1 MCMKTIGIKLAD
13 GTFYPIL
20 EEGSAQEKI
29 LDLTTAHNNQTTVM
43 VDLYR
48 STNCTMD
55 DAEYVDTLR
64 IDNLIAHPNGEPD
77 ITFTVSLDENNKL
90 KAKIVDTETGASSKS
105 SITLVSRTIEERLQ
119 MDDYTISDSK
129 LSSAKKVAAG
139 AGVAIAGGGLLARVN
154 AALKEKNES
163 EQKISEP
170 AEAQTESIENTS
182 NNEEEFSVDDIYVEP
197 EFDESSVIE
206 EPSQVLEETSI
217 SEEELTNI
225 EQTNEITEES
235 SEIEEP
241 AFEDATEIFEDSLDI
256 EEETSLSED
265 MSVFEESTSISEDLP
280 DFVETTS
287 ISDDLPNFEES
298 TNISEDL
305 PDFEESTDISDDLS
319 DFEESTNISEDLP
332 DFEESTDISDD
343 LSDFEESTSISE
355 DLPDFE
361 ESTDISDDLPNF
373 EETTGI
379 SDDLPDFE
387 ESTTISDDL
396 PDFEETTNISDDLPN
411 FDDVTLTDDELS
423 NIALT
428 SDITE
433 ENSFSDDMPDFEEES
448 DVLAKQGLLAHAESL
463 LNDESAD
470 QTVVEENSGFA
481 DDFDLP
487 DFDDIDVN
495 ESTSDDDFDSIY
507 KDEILTT
514 ENDTLDDIPAGNG
527 ISFTGLYDKE
537 TELGISSNDEE
548 EIKKKTKA
556 PVVICVICALICILA
571 TVLILFVIPSKY
583 NLIDKNSNK
592 DSVKVEDSNLVEEK
606 LPEPIQEE
614 IIQEEPEPIPEA
626 QEDEVIVIEQ
636 AEEVI
641 PLPPPVEPEPI
652 VEEKQDITYKIK
664 WGDTLWDIADSYYK
678 NPWKYHKIAK
688 YNNIKNP
695 DHIISGTIIKI
706 PE

>member
-1 MCMKTIGIKLAD
+1 MKTIGIKLAD

-163 EQKISEP
+163 EQKNSEP
-170 AEAQTESIENTS
+170 AEEQTESIENTS

-217 SEEELTNI
+217 SE
-225 EQTNEITEES
+225 
-235 SEIEEP
+235 
-241 AFEDATEIFEDSLDI
+241 DI
-256 EEETSLSED
+256 A
-265 MSVFEESTSISEDLP
+265 
-280 DFVETTS
+280 
-287 ISDDLPNFEES
+287 NFEET
-298 TNISEDL
+298 TN
-305 PDFEESTDISDDLS
+305 ISDDLS
-319 DFEESTNISEDLP
+319 DFEESTEISED
-332 DFEESTDISDD
+332 IA
-343 LSDFEESTSISE
+343 
-355 DLPDFE
+355 
-361 ESTDISDDLPNF
+361 NF

-387 ESTTISDDL
+387 ESTNISEDLSDFEESTEISDDL
-396 PDFEETTNISDDLPN
+396 PDFEESTNISDDFANIEETTSISDDMPDFEESTNISDDLPNFEESTNISEEMPDFEETTTISDDLPNFEETSNISEEMPDFEEKTSFSDDLSN

-423 NIALT
+423 NIAAT

-433 ENSFSDDMPDFEEES
+433 ENSLSEDLPDFEEES

-495 ESTSDDDFDSIY
+495 ESSSDDDFDSIY

-537 TELGISSNDEE
+537 TELGMSSNDEE

-583 NLIDKNSNK
+583 NLIDKNSDK
-592 DSVKVEDSNLVEEK
+592 DTVKVEDSNLVEEK

>member
-1 MCMKTIGIKLAD
+1 MKTIGIKLAD

-170 AEAQTESIENTS
+170 TQEQTETTEKTS
-182 NNEEEFSVDDIYVEP
+182 TAEEEFSVDDIYVEP

-206 EPSQVLEETSI
+206 EPSQIFEETSI

-241 AFEDATEIFEDSLDI
+241 VFEDATKFFEDSLDI
-256 EEETSLSED
+256 EEEISLSED
-265 MSVFEESTSISEDLP
+265 MSI
-280 DFVETTS
+280 
-287 ISDDLPNFEES
+287 FEES

-305 PDFEESTDISDDLS
+305 PDFEESTNISDDLANL
-319 DFEESTNISEDLP
+319 EETSNISE
-332 DFEESTDISDD
+332 D

-361 ESTDISDDLPNF
+361 ESTNISEEMPDFEESTNISDDLPNF
-373 EETTGI
+373 EETTEILDDLANFEETSNI
-379 SDDLPDFE
+379 SDDLPDFA
-387 ESTTISDDL
+387 
-396 PDFEETTNISDDLPN
+396 ETASISDDLPN

-433 ENSFSDDMPDFEEES
+433 ENSLSDELPDFEEKNE
-448 DVLAKQGLLAHAESL
+448 VLEKQGLLAHAESL
-463 LNDESAD
+463 LNDEFSD
-470 QTVVEENSGFA
+470 ENGIEENTNFL

-487 DFDDIDVN
+487 DFDEN
-495 ESTSDDDFDSIY
+495 ETTNSILDDDFDSIY
-507 KDEILTT
+507 QDEILTN
-514 ENDTLDDIPAGNG
+514 ENESLNNDSVPNG

-537 TELGISSNDEE
+537 TELGMSSNDEE

-592 DSVKVEDSNLVEEK
+592 DTVKVEDSNLVEEK

>member
-1 MCMKTIGIKLAD
+1 MKTIGIKLAD

-170 AEAQTESIENTS
+170 AEEQTESIENTS

-217 SEEELTNI
+217 SEDELTNI

-241 AFEDATEIFEDSLDI
+241 VFEDATEIFEDSLDI

-265 MSVFEESTSISEDLP
+265 MSVFEEST
-280 DFVETTS
+280 
-287 ISDDLPNFEES
+287 
-298 TNISEDL
+298 NISEDL
-305 PDFEESTDISDDLS
+305 PDFEESTNISDDLA
-319 DFEESTNISEDLP
+319 
-332 DFEESTDISDD
+332 
-343 LSDFEESTSISE
+343 DFEESTSISE

-361 ESTDISDDLPNF
+361 ESTEISDDLA
-373 EETTGI
+373 
-379 SDDLPDFE
+379 
-387 ESTTISDDL
+387 
-396 PDFEETTNISDDLPN
+396 N

-423 NIALT
+423 NIAVT

-433 ENSFSDDMPDFEEES
+433 ENSFSDDVPDFEEES

-470 QTVVEENSGFA
+470 QTVVEENTGFA

-487 DFDDIDVN
+487 DFDEIDVN

-537 TELGISSNDEE
+537 TELGMSSNDEE

-641 PLPPPVEPEPI
+641 PLPPPAEPEPI

>member
-1 MCMKTIGIKLAD
+1 M
-13 GTFYPIL
+13 
-20 EEGSAQEKI
+20 
-29 LDLTTAHNNQTTVM
+29 
-43 VDLYR
+43 
-48 STNCTMD
+48 
-55 DAEYVDTLR
+55 
-64 IDNLIAHPNGEPD
+64 
-77 ITFTVSLDENNKL
+77 
-90 KAKIVDTETGASSKS
+90 
-105 SITLVSRTIEERLQ
+105 
-119 MDDYTISDSK
+119 
-129 LSSAKKVAAG
+129 
-139 AGVAIAGGGLLARVN
+139 
-154 AALKEKNES
+154 
-163 EQKISEP
+163 
-170 AEAQTESIENTS
+170 
-182 NNEEEFSVDDIYVEP
+182 
-197 EFDESSVIE
+197 
-206 EPSQVLEETSI
+206 
-217 SEEELTNI
+217 
-225 EQTNEITEES
+225 
-235 SEIEEP
+235 
-241 AFEDATEIFEDSLDI
+241 
-256 EEETSLSED
+256 
-265 MSVFEESTSISEDLP
+265 
-280 DFVETTS
+280 
-287 ISDDLPNFEES
+287 
-298 TNISEDL
+298 
-305 PDFEESTDISDDLS
+305 PDFEESTNISDDLS
-319 DFEESTNISEDLP
+319 DFEESTNISDDLP
-332 DFEESTDISDD
+332 NFEESTEISEDIANFEETTNISDDLSDFEESTEISDD
-343 LSDFEESTSISE
+343 LPDFEESTSISE

-361 ESTDISDDLPNF
+361 ESTNIS
-373 EETTGI
+373 E
-379 SDDLPDFE
+379 DLPDFE
-387 ESTTISDDL
+387 EPTEISDDL
-396 PDFEETTNISDDLPN
+396 SN

-423 NIALT
+423 NIAAT

-433 ENSFSDDMPDFEEES
+433 ENSFSDDVPDFEEES

-495 ESTSDDDFDSIY
+495 ESSSDDDFDSIY

-537 TELGISSNDEE
+537 TELGMSSNDEE

-614 IIQEEPEPIPEA
+614 IIQKEPEPIPEA
-626 QEDEVIVIEQ
+626 KEDEVIVIEQ

>member
-170 AEAQTESIENTS
+170 AEEQTESIENTS

-206 EPSQVLEETSI
+206 EPSQIFEETSI
-217 SEEELTNI
+217 SEDELTNI

-241 AFEDATEIFEDSLDI
+241 AFEDATKFFEDSLDI
-256 EEETSLSED
+256 EAETSRSED
-265 MSVFEESTSISEDLP
+265 MSVFEESTNISEDLSDFEEATEISEDIANFEETTNISEDLSDFEETTTISEDLP
-280 DFVETTS
+280 DFEESTNISDDLPDFEETTS

-298 TNISEDL
+298 TS
-305 PDFEESTDISDDLS
+305 
-319 DFEESTNISEDLP
+319 
-332 DFEESTDISDD
+332 
-343 LSDFEESTSISE
+343 
-355 DLPDFE
+355 
-361 ESTDISDDLPNF
+361 
-373 EETTGI
+373 I

-387 ESTTISDDL
+387 ESTSLSDDL
-396 PDFEETTNISDDLPN
+396 AN

-423 NIALT
+423 NIAAT

-463 LNDESAD
+463 LSDESAD

-495 ESTSDDDFDSIY
+495 ESSSDDDFDSIY

-537 TELGISSNDEE
+537 TELGMSSNDEE

-614 IIQEEPEPIPEA
+614 IIEEEPEPIPEA

>member
-55 DAEYVDTLR
+55 DAEYVDTLQ

-139 AGVAIAGGGLLARVN
+139 AGVAIAGGGLLAKVN

-170 AEAQTESIENTS
+170 AEEQTESIENTS

-217 SEEELTNI
+217 SEDELTNI

-235 SEIEEP
+235 SEIEKP
-241 AFEDATEIFEDSLDI
+241 AFEDATE
-256 EEETSLSED
+256 
-265 MSVFEESTSISEDLP
+265 
-280 DFVETTS
+280 
-287 ISDDLPNFEES
+287 ISDDLPNFEET

-305 PDFEESTDISDDLS
+305 PDFEESTNISEDLSDFEETTNISEDLSDFEESITISDDMPDFEESTTLSDDLS
-319 DFEESTNISEDLP
+319 DFEESTEISDDLP
-332 DFEESTDISDD
+332 NFEESTEISDDFANIEETTSIYDDLPDIEETTEISDD

-355 DLPDFE
+355 DM
-361 ESTDISDDLPNF
+361 
-373 EETTGI
+373 
-379 SDDLPDFE
+379 
-387 ESTTISDDL
+387 
-396 PDFEETTNISDDLPN
+396 PDFEETTNISDDLSN

-423 NIALT
+423 NIAAT

-463 LNDESAD
+463 LSDESAD

-487 DFDDIDVN
+487 DFDEIDVN

-537 TELGISSNDEE
+537 TELGMSSNDEE

>member
-1 MCMKTIGIKLAD
+1 MKTIGIKLAD

-170 AEAQTESIENTS
+170 AEEQTESIENTS

-217 SEEELTNI
+217 SEDELTNI

-241 AFEDATEIFEDSLDI
+241 VFEDATEIFEDSLDI

-265 MSVFEESTSISEDLP
+265 MSVFEESTSLSDDLP
-280 DFVETTS
+280 DFEESTS
-287 ISDDLPNFEES
+287 LSDDLPNFEE
-298 TNISEDL
+298 T
-305 PDFEESTDISDDLS
+305 
-319 DFEESTNISEDLP
+319 
-332 DFEESTDISDD
+332 
-343 LSDFEESTSISE
+343 TSISE

-361 ESTDISDDLPNF
+361 ESTEISEDIANF
-373 EETTGI
+373 EESTEI

-387 ESTTISDDL
+387 EST
-396 PDFEETTNISDDLPN
+396 NISDDLSN

-423 NIALT
+423 NIAAT

-433 ENSFSDDMPDFEEES
+433 ENSLSEDLPDFEEES

-495 ESTSDDDFDSIY
+495 ESSSDDDFDSIY

-537 TELGISSNDEE
+537 TELGMSSNDEE

-592 DSVKVEDSNLVEEK
+592 DTVKVEDSNLVEEK

>member
-77 ITFTVSLDENNKL
+77 ISFTVSLDENNKL

-170 AEAQTESIENTS
+170 AEEQTESIENTS

-217 SEEELTNI
+217 SEDELTNI

-241 AFEDATEIFEDSLDI
+241 VFEDATKFFEDSLDI

-265 MSVFEESTSISEDLP
+265 MS
-280 DFVETTS
+280 
-287 ISDDLPNFEES
+287 
-298 TNISEDL
+298 
-305 PDFEESTDISDDLS
+305 
-319 DFEESTNISEDLP
+319 
-332 DFEESTDISDD
+332 
-343 LSDFEESTSISE
+343 DFEESTS
-355 DLPDFE
+355 
-361 ESTDISDDLPNF
+361 
-373 EETTGI
+373 
-379 SDDLPDFE
+379 
-387 ESTTISDDL
+387 ISDDL
-396 PDFEETTNISDDLPN
+396 PDFEETTNISDDLPDFEETTSISDDLSDFEESTEISEDIANFEETTSISDDLLDIEETTDISDDFADFEESTSISDDLPDFEETTNISEDLSDFEESTNISDDLAN

-423 NIALT
+423 NIAAT

-433 ENSFSDDMPDFEEES
+433 ENSLSDDMPDFEEES

-470 QTVVEENSGFA
+470 QTVIEENSGFA

-487 DFDDIDVN
+487 DFDEIDVN
-495 ESTSDDDFDSIY
+495 ESSSDDDFDSIY

-537 TELGISSNDEE
+537 TELGMSSNDEE

-636 AEEVI
+636 AEDVI

>member
-1 MCMKTIGIKLAD
+1 MKYWGMCMKTIGIKLAD

-55 DAEYVDTLR
+55 DAEYVDTLQ

-129 LSSAKKVAAG
+129 LSSAKKVAEG

-170 AEAQTESIENTS
+170 AEEQTESIENTS

-217 SEEELTNI
+217 SEDELTNI
-225 EQTNEITEES
+225 EQTNENTEES

-256 EEETSLSED
+256 EAETSNI
-265 MSVFEESTSISEDLP
+265 T
-280 DFVETTS
+280 
-287 ISDDLPNFEES
+287 DDIPNFEES
-298 TNISEDL
+298 TTL
-305 PDFEESTDISDDLS
+305 SDDLS
-319 DFEESTNISEDLP
+319 
-332 DFEESTDISDD
+332 
-343 LSDFEESTSISE
+343 
-355 DLPDFE
+355 DFE

-373 EETTGI
+373 EESTEI
-379 SDDLPDFE
+379 SDDL
-387 ESTTISDDL
+387 S
-396 PDFEETTNISDDLPN
+396 N

-433 ENSFSDDMPDFEEES
+433 ENSFSDDMPDFEEET

-463 LNDESAD
+463 LNDASAD

-487 DFDDIDVN
+487 DFDEIDVN

-537 TELGISSNDEE
+537 TELGMSSNDEE

>member
-170 AEAQTESIENTS
+170 AEEQTESIENTS

-217 SEEELTNI
+217 SEDELTNI

-241 AFEDATEIFEDSLDI
+241 VFEDATEIFEDSLDI

-265 MSVFEESTSISEDLP
+265 MSVFEEST
-280 DFVETTS
+280 
-287 ISDDLPNFEES
+287 N
-298 TNISEDL
+298 
-305 PDFEESTDISDDLS
+305 ISDDLS
-319 DFEESTNISEDLP
+319 
-332 DFEESTDISDD
+332 
-343 LSDFEESTSISE
+343 
-355 DLPDFE
+355 
-361 ESTDISDDLPNF
+361 NF
-373 EETTGI
+373 EETTSI

-387 ESTTISDDL
+387 ESTTISDDM
-396 PDFEETTNISDDLPN
+396 PDFEESTEISDDLSN

-423 NIALT
+423 NIAAT

-433 ENSFSDDMPDFEEES
+433 ENSLSDDMPDFEEES

-487 DFDDIDVN
+487 DFDEIDVN
-495 ESTSDDDFDSIY
+495 ESISDDDFDSIY

-537 TELGISSNDEE
+537 TELGMSSNDEE

>member
-55 DAEYVDTLR
+55 DAEYVDTLQ

-139 AGVAIAGGGLLARVN
+139 AGVAIAGGGLLAKVN

-170 AEAQTESIENTS
+170 AEEQTESIENTS
-182 NNEEEFSVDDIYVEP
+182 NNEEEFSVDDIYIEP

-241 AFEDATEIFEDSLDI
+241 VFEDATEIFEDSLDI
-256 EEETSLSED
+256 EAETSNI
-265 MSVFEESTSISEDLP
+265 T
-280 DFVETTS
+280 
-287 ISDDLPNFEES
+287 DDIPNFEES

-305 PDFEESTDISDDLS
+305 PDFEETTNISEDLSDFEESTEISDDLS
-319 DFEESTNISEDLP
+319 DFEESTTL
-332 DFEESTDISDD
+332 SDD
-343 LSDFEESTSISE
+343 LT
-355 DLPDFE
+355 
-361 ESTDISDDLPNF
+361 
-373 EETTGI
+373 
-379 SDDLPDFE
+379 DFE

-396 PDFEETTNISDDLPN
+396 PDFEETTNISDDLTDFEESTNISEDLSN

-423 NIALT
+423 NIAAT

-433 ENSFSDDMPDFEEES
+433 ENSFSDDMPDFEEET

-487 DFDDIDVN
+487 DFDEIDVN

-537 TELGISSNDEE
+537 TELGMSSNDEE